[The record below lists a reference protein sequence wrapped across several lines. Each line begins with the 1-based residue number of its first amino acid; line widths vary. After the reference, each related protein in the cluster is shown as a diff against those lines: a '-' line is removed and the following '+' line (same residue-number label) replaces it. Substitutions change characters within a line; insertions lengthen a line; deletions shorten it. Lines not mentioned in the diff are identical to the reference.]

1 MGIPPV
7 FPSEHQ
13 VTRRQALAG
22 KLVIICIMGIAIGL
36 AIEAQMKADFER
48 SQSLTL
54 EEYVADFDEYKEDL
68 RSSEMPPAASV
79 AAGVIFTF
87 TVFGVYEILGLGV
100 GRLFATVTRRRHGMR
115 MPAISD
121 Q

>member
-7 FPSEHQ
+7 FPSDRQ
-13 VTRRQALAG
+13 VTRLQALAG
-22 KLVIICIMGIAIGL
+22 KLVIICIMGITIGL
-36 AIEAQMKADFER
+36 AIEAQMNADFQR

-100 GRLFATVTRRRHGMR
+100 GRLFATATRRRHRMR
-115 MPAISD
+115 MPEISD